1 MRRLRPLADM
11 CLLLLPLL
19 HSEASARSLS
29 LPDSEPYTAAKLADL
44 RAAHQAVFVD
54 LTAAWCVTC
63 LVNEETTLSTP
74 AVQADFAAHDVQLL
88 VGDWTNRNPEIS
100 ALLAANNRNGV
111 PLYLFYPADGG
122 APKILPQ
129 VLDTAIVRAAISG

>member
-1 MRRLRPLADM
+1 MPTRS
-11 CLLLLPLL
+11 LLPN
-19 HSEASARSLS
+19 
-29 LPDSEPYTAAKLADL
+29 SEPYSAAQLADL
-44 RAAHQAVFVD
+44 RAAHQPVFVD

-74 AVQADFAAHDVQLL
+74 AIQADFSRTMVQLL

-100 ALLAANNRNGV
+100 ALLAANNRDGV

-129 VLDTAIVRAAISG
+129 VLDAAIVRAAISG